1 MRKSVIVSNRL
12 PLQISKLENSFLFQP
27 SSGGLATGLDSV
39 HKNNDSIWVGWSGI
53 TSDELTKKNKLE
65 IKNTLDDLR
74 LIEVELNQKEVDGF
88 YHGLSNKCIWPL
100 FHYFIELAKF
110 NEDDWL
116 TYVDVN
122 KKFCEK
128 VIQNT
133 EQNGVV
139 WVHDYQLMLLPKLI
153 KEKRP
158 DLTIGFFLHIP
169 FPSFEIF
176 RIFPWRMELLEGVL
190 GSDIVGFHTFDY
202 QRHFLSSVKRILR
215 YDVDFNK
222 IILTSRKVL
231 VNTFPMGIDY
241 EKFHKAAKLHKKLK
255 KSQQSEL
262 KIQLDLHKKT
272 ADDSKLILSI
282 DRLDYTKGVIN
293 RIRAFEIFLEQN
305 PGYHE
310 KVRLVMLSVPSRS
323 DVPEYM
329 KLKRETDEYVGK
341 INGRF
346 ATINWTPIWYYYRSM
361 SFDDLIDLYMMS
373 DIAMI
378 TPVRDGMNLVAKEYI
393 ATRIDSDGVLILSEM
408 AGASKELYDAITV
421 NPFDLDGMA
430 KGILKAIKMPIDEQ
444 KRRNKTMQ
452 KRLSRY
458 TIKYWAKDYYA
469 ALNKLAISSRETTTK
484 KIDKKVFDKIK
495 TKYNKAKKKLFLL
508 DYDGTLV
515 SFHHKPDAAIP
526 KKDVINILNKLS
538 LKNEVAIIS
547 GRDKNFLEKW
557 FGNLNITLFAEHG
570 HSKKEGGGKWVESNV
585 NNNWKD
591 NFIPIFQNFT
601 DRTPG
606 TFLEEKENCLVW
618 HYRKTDPELA
628 NDRVVELK
636 TIINSL
642 ISENLL
648 MMDVKKAIEITNIN
662 INKGTAVNDILEKE
676 DYDFILC
683 AGDDVTDENMF
694 SVLSKDAFT
703 IKVGGQTTKASFF
716 VENNIEMIDVLKN
729 LIR

>member
-39 HKNNDSIWVGWSGI
+39 HKNNDSIWVGWSGF
-53 TSDELTKKNKLE
+53 TSEGLTKKNKLE

-74 LIEVELNQKEVDGF
+74 LVEVELNQKEVDEF
-88 YHGLSNKCIWPL
+88 YYGLSNKCIWPL

-110 NEDDWL
+110 NENDWF
-116 TYVDVN
+116 TYVNVN

-133 EQNGVV
+133 EKNGVV
-139 WVHDYQLMLLPKLI
+139 CVHDYQLMLLPKLI
-153 KEKRP
+153 KELRP
-158 DLTIGFFLHIP
+158 DITIGFFLHIP

-176 RIFPWRMELLEGVL
+176 RIFPWRIELLEGML

-222 IILTSRKVL
+222 IVLTSREVL

-241 EKFHKAAKLHKKLK
+241 EKFHNAAKQHKKQK

-282 DRLDYTKGVIN
+282 DRLDYTKGIIN

-305 PGYHE
+305 PDYHE

-323 DVPEYM
+323 DVPEYK

-346 ATINWTPIWYYYRSM
+346 ATVNWTPIWYYYRSM

-393 ATRIDSDGVLILSEM
+393 ATRIESDGVLILSEM
-408 AGASKELYDAITV
+408 AGASKELYEAITV
-421 NPFDLDGMA
+421 NPFDLNGMA
-430 KGILKAIKMPIDEQ
+430 KGILKAIKMPVDEQ
-444 KRRNKTMQ
+444 RRRNKTMQ

-469 ALNKLAISSRETTTK
+469 ALNKLAISSKETAAK
-484 KIDKKVFDKIK
+484 KIDKKVLNKIK
-495 TKYNKAKKKLFLL
+495 THYNNAKKKLFLL

-515 SFHHKPDAAIP
+515 GFHHKPDAAIP
-526 KKDVINILNKLS
+526 KKDIIAILKALS
-538 LKNEVAIIS
+538 IKNDIVIIS
-547 GRDKNFLEKW
+547 GRDKDFLEKW

-570 HSKKEGGGKWVESNV
+570 HSKKEIGGKWIESSV
-585 NNNWKD
+585 NNNWKN

-606 TFLEEKENCLVW
+606 TFIEEKENCLVW

-628 NDRVVELK
+628 NDRVLELK
-636 TIINSL
+636 TVINSL

-648 MMDVKKAIEITNIN
+648 MMDNKKAIEITNIN
-662 INKGTAVNDILEKE
+662 INKGTAVNNVLEKGG
-676 DYDFILC
+676 YDFILC
-683 AGDDVTDENMF
+683 AGDDVSDENMF
-694 SVLSKDAFT
+694 SVLSEDAFT
-703 IKVGGQTTKASFF
+703 IKVGGQTTKANFF
-716 VENNIEMIDVLKN
+716 VENNIEMIGILKA
-729 LIR
+729 LS

>member
-122 KKFCEK
+122 KKFCER

-222 IILTSRKVL
+222 IILASRKVL

-341 INGRF
+341 INGRV

-570 HSKKEGGGKWVESNV
+570 HSKKEAGGKWVESNV

-694 SVLSKDAFT
+694 SILSKDAFT
-703 IKVGGQTTKASFF
+703 IKVGGQITKASFF
-716 VENNIEMIDVLKN
+716 VENNIEMIDILKN
-729 LIR
+729 LS

>member
-53 TSDELTKKNKLE
+53 TSDELTKRNKLE

-110 NEDDWL
+110 NEVDWL

-122 KKFCEK
+122 KKFCER

-139 WVHDYQLMLLPKLI
+139 WVHDYQLMLVPKLI

-158 DLTIGFFLHIP
+158 DVTIGFFLHIP

-484 KIDKKVFDKIK
+484 KIDKKVLDKIK

-570 HSKKEGGGKWVESNV
+570 HSKKEAGGKWVESNV

-703 IKVGGQTTKASFF
+703 IKVGGQITKASFF
-716 VENNIEMIDVLKN
+716 VENNIEMIDILKN
-729 LIR
+729 LS

>member
-215 YDVDFNK
+215 YDVEFNK

-241 EKFHKAAKLHKKLK
+241 EKFRKAAKLHKKLK

-469 ALNKLAISSRETTTK
+469 ALNKLATSSRETTAK
-484 KIDKKVFDKIK
+484 KIDKKIIDKIK
-495 TKYNKAKKKLFLL
+495 SKYDKAKKKLFLL

-703 IKVGGQTTKASFF
+703 IKVGGQITKASFF

>member
-215 YDVDFNK
+215 YDVEFNK

-241 EKFHKAAKLHKKLK
+241 EKFRNAAKLHKKLK

-378 TPVRDGMNLVAKEYI
+378 TPLRDGMNLVAKEYI

-484 KIDKKVFDKIK
+484 KIDKKVFNKIK

-570 HSKKEGGGKWVESNV
+570 HSKKEAGRKWVESNV

>member
-222 IILTSRKVL
+222 IILASRKVL

-570 HSKKEGGGKWVESNV
+570 HSKKEAGGKWVESNV

-703 IKVGGQTTKASFF
+703 IKVGGQITKASFF
-716 VENNIEMIDVLKN
+716 VENNIEMIDILKN
-729 LIR
+729 LS

>member
-570 HSKKEGGGKWVESNV
+570 HSKKEAGGKWVESNV

>member
-215 YDVDFNK
+215 YDVEFNK

-484 KIDKKVFDKIK
+484 KIDKKVFNKIK

-570 HSKKEGGGKWVESNV
+570 HSKKEAGGKWVESNV

>member
-27 SSGGLATGLDSV
+27 SGGGLATGLDSV

-110 NEDDWL
+110 NEVDWL

-122 KKFCEK
+122 KKFCER

-176 RIFPWRMELLEGVL
+176 RIFPWRIELLEGIL

-222 IILTSRKVL
+222 IILSSREVL

-241 EKFHKAAKLHKKLK
+241 EKFHNAAKQHKKQK

-272 ADDSKLILSI
+272 ADHSKLILSI

-323 DVPEYM
+323 DVPEYR

-346 ATINWTPIWYYYRSM
+346 ATVNWTPIWYYYRSM

-378 TPVRDGMNLVAKEYI
+378 TPVRDGMNLVAKEFI
-393 ATRIDSDGVLILSEM
+393 ATRVDSDGVLILSEM
-408 AGASKELYDAITV
+408 AGASKELYEAITV
-421 NPFDLDGMA
+421 NPFDLNGMA

-458 TIKYWAKDYYA
+458 TIKYWAQDYYA
-469 ALNKLAISSRETTTK
+469 ALNKLAISSNETSTK
-484 KIDKKVFDKIK
+484 KIDKKVLDKIK
-495 TKYNKAKKKLFLL
+495 AKYNKAKKKLFLL

-515 SFHHKPDAAIP
+515 GFHHKPDAAIP
-526 KKDVINILNKLS
+526 KEDIISILKTLS
-538 LKNEVAIIS
+538 VKNDVAIVS
-547 GRDKNFLEKW
+547 GRDENFLEKW
-557 FGNLNITLFAEHG
+557 FGNLNITLIAEHG
-570 HSKKEGGGKWVESNV
+570 HSKKETGRKWVESSA
-585 NNNWKD
+585 NNNWKN

-606 TFLEEKENCLVW
+606 TFVEEKESCLVW

-648 MMDVKKAIEITNIN
+648 MMDNKKAIEITNIN
-662 INKGTAVNDILEKE
+662 INKGTAVNAILESE

-683 AGDDVTDENMF
+683 AGDDVSDENMF
-694 SVLSKDAFT
+694 SALSKDAFT

-716 VENNIEMIDVLKN
+716 VENNIEMIDILKA
-729 LIR
+729 LS

>member
-484 KIDKKVFDKIK
+484 KIDKKVLDKIK